1 MRQHLVIIG
10 NGMAGIRLVEEVLNL
25 SPDRFAITVITKEAC
40 PSYNRILLSSV
51 LQGVCAF
58 EDIQTHPLTWYQEN
72 QVTLR
77 LDEAVQVV
85 DTKTKKIITNARA
98 LTYDRLVF
106 ATGSDPFILPVPG
119 ADKNGVM
126 AFRTIKD
133 CETILSNAN
142 THHRAAVIGGGL
154 LGLEAAKGLID
165 LGMEVDVV
173 HLSNRIM
180 DRQLD
185 RKASSLL
192 KQELEKQGMRFLL
205 EKETEQILGEKQATG
220 IRFRD
225 GTEIAA
231 DLVVMA
237 AGVRPNT
244 KLAQESGVPTGHGI
258 LVDDRLCTD
267 VPHVYAVGECAEH
280 KGIIY
285 GLVAPLYEQTKIL
298 ARELCDQPGLFYRG
312 SVVSAKLKIAGID
325 VFSSGDLFGDTLDE
339 WSMHQGTKRHY
350 KKLLFNGDCLAGA
363 CLVGNIDQSSELV
376 ELMRKKTPL
385 SDKEKE
391 QLLNGKGRS
400 KQIRLMPRSDTICQC
415 NAVSKGTIVDA
426 MKKAALTTVEQVAI
440 ETKAG
445 SSCGGCK
452 SLVSELMQDVQAGR
466 CEEVAPFIESVC
478 ACTNR
483 SQYDLAHEIKKK
495 KLVTFDIVASSLN
508 WKKRDGCSVC
518 RDSVGYYINRFF
530 PDRAPRKQSAVE
542 ETDGTFTVA
551 VPMIGGM
558 WKGEQLG
565 LLEQVV
571 RTYQLPG
578 VYLDETSKL
587 QIKGIPLEQVEQVQ
601 SALDLPITT
610 PYGKQLHVVLAQDK
624 EGWESGKEL
633 ADRLF
638 AHFKGDMFPAEIV
651 VSFGEQKVKRM
662 PDMTIRETI
671 LGWECYLLSEE
682 KEKLLFM
689 HESTIGFYRM
699 ICVLLHSYSEKAL
712 YGERINDWIEKEG
725 RITVLETLY
734 ASSLRNR
741 LEVSKKKQ
749 EVVLSVH

>member
-1 MRQHLVIIG
+1 
-10 NGMAGIRLVEEVLNL
+10 MAGIRLVEEVLNL

-51 LQGVCAF
+51 LQGVCAL
-58 EDIQTHPLTWYQEN
+58 EDIQTHPSAWYQEN
-72 QVTLR
+72 QITLR
-77 LDEAVQVV
+77 MDEAVEVV
-85 DTKTKKIITNARA
+85 DTKAKKIITSARE

-119 ADKNGVM
+119 AKKKGVM

-133 CETILSNAN
+133 CETILSKAN

-154 LGLEAAKGLID
+154 LGLEAAKGLVD

-192 KQELEKQGMRFLL
+192 QQELEKQGMRFLL
-205 EKETEQILGEKQATG
+205 EKETERILGGNQASG
-220 IRFRD
+220 LRFRD
-225 GTEIAA
+225 GTDTAA

-258 LVDDRLCTD
+258 LVDDRLSTD

-280 KGIIY
+280 KGVVY
-285 GLVAPLYEQTKIL
+285 GLVAPLYEQAKIL
-298 ARELCDQPGLFYRG
+298 ARELCDRPGLFYKG

-325 VFSSGDLFGDTLDE
+325 VFSSGDLFSDTLDE

-363 CLVGNIDQSSELV
+363 CLVGNTDQSSELL
-376 ELMRKKTPL
+376 ELMRKKTVL
-385 SDKEKE
+385 TDEEKE
-391 QLLNGKGRS
+391 QLLNGKGTS
-400 KQIRLMPRSDTICQC
+400 KQIGLVPRSYTVCQC

-426 MKKAALTTVEQVAI
+426 VKEAALTTVEQVAT

-445 SSCGGCK
+445 SSCGGCRR
-452 SLVSELMQDVQAGR
+452 LVSELMQDVQAGK
-466 CEEVAPFIESVC
+466 CDQMAPVIEPVC
-478 ACTNR
+478 ACTNH
-483 SQYDLAHEIKKK
+483 SQDDLAHEIKKK
-495 KLVTFDIVASSLN
+495 TLLTFAAVASTLD
-508 WKKRDGCSVC
+508 WKKSDGCTVC

-530 PDRAPRKQSAVE
+530 PDAATRKQSAVK
-542 ETDGTFTVA
+542 ETDGTYTVA

-558 WKGEQLG
+558 WKGEQLR

-578 VYLDETSKL
+578 IYMAETSQL
-587 QIKGIPLEQVEQVQ
+587 HVKGILLEQLQQVKA
-601 SALDLPITT
+601 ALDLPATT
-610 PYGKQLHVVLAQDK
+610 PFGKQLHIVLAQ
-624 EGWESGKEL
+624 ERGWWESGKEL

-638 AHFKGDMFPAEIV
+638 AHFKGDTFPAEIA
-651 VSFGEQKVKRM
+651 VSFGQHKSKRM
-662 PDMTIRETI
+662 PVITIKETI
-671 LGWECYLLSEE
+671 VGWECYLVSEE
-682 KEKLLFM
+682 KEKLFFM

-699 ICVLLHSYSEKAL
+699 VCLLLHSYSQKSAL
-712 YGERINDWIEKEG
+712 RRANQ
-725 RITVLETLY
+725 
-734 ASSLRNR
+734 R
-741 LEVSKKKQ
+741 LD
-749 EVVLSVH
+749 